1 MITAAEN
8 GRMRSSDEIR
18 GIVEGYATSGMTR
31 RKYCEKHSIS
41 ISTLDYWRRRQQ
53 KKPKLVEV
61 AIETQ
66 PAGGFALV
74 LANGRRIESSWR
86 FAEADL
92 QRLIRA
98 AER

>member
-1 MITAAEN
+1 
-8 GRMRSSDEIR
+8 MRSSDKIG

-31 RKYCEKHSIS
+31 REYCEKHGIS
-41 ISTLDYWRRRQQ
+41 ISTLDYWRRKRQ

-92 QRLIRA
+92 ERLIRV
-98 AER
+98 AEG

>member
-1 MITAAEN
+1 
-8 GRMRSSDEIR
+8 MRSRDEVC
-18 GIVEGYATSGMTR
+18 GIVEGYAISGMTR
-31 RKYCEKHSIS
+31 REYCEKHGIS

-66 PAGGFALV
+66 PSGGFALV
-74 LANGRRIESSWR
+74 LTNGRRIESSWR

-92 QRLIRA
+92 LRLIRA
-98 AER
+98 AEG